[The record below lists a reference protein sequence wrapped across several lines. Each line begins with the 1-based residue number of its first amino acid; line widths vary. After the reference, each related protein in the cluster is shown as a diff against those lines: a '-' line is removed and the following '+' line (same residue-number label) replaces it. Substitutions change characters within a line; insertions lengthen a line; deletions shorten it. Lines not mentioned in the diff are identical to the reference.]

1 MIQKKIVC
9 AKHSVTQLHKIVLE
23 YNQSVEFHEKAL
35 NVRVFHV
42 KQIKFTC
49 TSREERVTGTSL
61 TRASFNDRRSFEFH
75 ETQTYVLS
83 HNKWVYIHVKQIWAS
98 CFLLRR
104 TFIKV
109 SSYLYVKFW
118 IKTCKSV
125 NLCLKVTSLRFFTA
139 FIPL

>member
-75 ETQTYVLS
+75 ETQTSMCYPTKS
-83 HNKWVYIHVKQIWAS
+83 G
-98 CFLLRR
+98 
-104 TFIKV
+104 FI
-109 SSYLYVKFW
+109 
-118 IKTCKSV
+118 
-125 NLCLKVTSLRFFTA
+125 FT
-139 FIPL
+139 